1 MTTLTTAEKSKPWVT
16 TRRLI
21 AALYV
26 YASWYVLCAV
36 LVLGRAQYL
45 RGESYVPSQGDG
57 YVETSDIWPGALAP
71 LGTLVLITAWLG
83 HLVAGVMVL
92 LAVIWLVDPGVRA
105 ERATWT
111 WLLIGT
117 LLVVGTIVLANSDP
131 GEAVRGWILD

>member
-1 MTTLTTAEKSKPWVT
+1 
-16 TRRLI
+16 
-21 AALYV
+21 
-26 YASWYVLCAV
+26 
-36 LVLGRAQYL
+36 VLGRAQYL

-105 ERATWT
+105 AGATWT